1 MKNKM
6 ALVLSGGG
14 ARGAYQAGA
23 VRGIAQIAAECG
35 LDQPFRILTGVS
47 AGAINT
53 AYLAAYADD
62 LSAASE
68 RLIQFWGSIRSDEVF
83 RTDAFSLG
91 RIGMHWA
98 LDAVSGG
105 MRFGRQAQALLDTT
119 PLQKL
124 LSKRIPIDQIAK
136 QIEIGSIDA
145 FAVSATSYAT
155 SECISFYMSEPAVV
169 PWRRSRRVG
178 MACNI
183 GLQEIMASA
192 AIPILFPPVGIADDF
207 FGDGCLRNT
216 APLSPALHLGA
227 TKLLVIG
234 VRTAGVHN
242 LEDASS
248 PGERI
253 GREPFHNPRPQNS
266 RKNIQ
271 NNMLGPSI
279 ARVLN
284 TLINAVLLD
293 GVDADIERLARINRT
308 LALLPETA
316 KEHTPLRPID
326 WLYVHPSVDIAKIA
340 LEEAR
345 SMPRLI
351 RYLLAGLGS
360 TAEAA
365 DVISYLLFEPRFCQR
380 LSDLG
385 YKDAL
390 ARRDEIANFLQCASP

>member
-23 VRGIAQIAAECG
+23 VRGIAQIAVSCG
-35 LDQPFRILTGVS
+35 IEHPFRILTGVS
-47 AGAINT
+47 AGAINA
-53 AYLAAYADD
+53 AYLAAHGDEIG
-62 LSAASE
+62 SASE
-68 RLIQFWGSIRSDEVF
+68 RLTEFWGSLRSEEVF

-91 RIGMHWA
+91 RIGMNWA
-98 LDAVSGG
+98 LDAISGG
-105 MRFGRQAQALLDTT
+105 VRFGPQARALLDTT
-119 PLQKL
+119 PLHDL
-124 LSKRIPIDQIAK
+124 LQRRIPIHQISK
-136 QIEIGSIDA
+136 QVEKGNIDA
-145 FAVSATSYAT
+145 FAVSATSYAS
-155 SECISFYMSEPAVV
+155 SESISFYMSHRPIA
-169 PWRRSRRVG
+169 PWRRLRRVG
-178 MACNI
+178 MVCKI
-183 GLQEIMASA
+183 SLQEIIASA
-192 AIPILFPPVGIADDF
+192 AIPLLFPPVRIADDY

-227 TKLLVIG
+227 NKLLIIG
-234 VRTAGVHN
+234 VRTSGVHKVEEQTAITDT
-242 LEDASS
+242 LA
-248 PGERI
+248 PGAGGNKI
-253 GREPFHNPRPQNS
+253 DP
-266 RKNIQ
+266 
-271 NNMLGPSI
+271 MLTPSI

-293 GVDADIERLARINRT
+293 GIDADIERLARINRT
-308 LALLPETA
+308 VALLPESS
-316 KEHTPLRPID
+316 KDQTPLRPID
-326 WLYVHPSVDIAKIA
+326 WLYVHPSVDIAQIA

-390 ARRDEIANFLQCASP
+390 ARRDEITAFLKANST